1 MPLELALGVQKP
13 PIAILAI
20 KSLKSC
26 SIRVCKPKKI
36 SFLVT
41 VAAYMQPSYSWGCKE
56 FFFFLI
62 SHTLSV
68 SLFSSH
74 SLFLHFSFL
83 LGSLYYFIRLYL
95 KIKTGMLGIL
105 LDDLVK

>member
-1 MPLELALGVQKP
+1 MPLALALEVQKP
-13 PIAILAI
+13 PIAILAT

-26 SIRVCKPKKI
+26 SIRVCKSKKI

-41 VAAYMQPSYSWGCKE
+41 VVAYMQPYYSWGCKE
-56 FFFFLI
+56 FFFLSLTLSQSLSS
-62 SHTLSV
+62 SHTL
-68 SLFSSH
+68 FSYIYII
-74 SLFLHFSFL
+74 L

>member
-1 MPLELALGVQKP
+1 MPLALALGVQKP
-13 PIAILAI
+13 PIAILAT

-41 VAAYMQPSYSWGCKE
+41 VVAYMQSYYSWGCKD

-62 SHTLSV
+62 SHTSQSLS
-68 SLFSSH
+68 SSHTLFS
-74 SLFLHFSFL
+74 
-83 LGSLYYFIRLYL
+83 Y
-95 KIKTGMLGIL
+95 IL
-105 LDDLVK
+105 VFY